1 MPLYAI
7 LHGMPES
14 EERKRLEDIC
24 RSINAIKIS
33 QQSYIFHTNSNE
45 EARNILMPIINLN
58 NRKSNIYVAPIGR
71 DIFEN
76 ENIRVDTCIEI
87 DNLLYKA

>member
-1 MPLYAI
+1 
-7 LHGMPES
+7 
-14 EERKRLEDIC
+14 
-24 RSINAIKIS
+24 
-33 QQSYIFHTNSNE
+33 
-45 EARNILMPIINLN
+45 MPIINLN

-87 DNLLYKA
+87 DNLFYKA

>member
-58 NRKSNIYVAPIGR
+58 NRKKGLYLY
-71 DIFEN
+71 FL
-76 ENIRVDTCIEI
+76 
-87 DNLLYKA
+87 NLYMYRKDQN

>member
-33 QQSYIFHTNSNE
+33 QQSYIYFML
-45 EARNILMPIINLN
+45 IQMKKLV
-58 NRKSNIYVAPIGR
+58 IY
-71 DIFEN
+71 
-76 ENIRVDTCIEI
+76 
-87 DNLLYKA
+87 

>member
-1 MPLYAI
+1 MSFHKCYKNFAAVI
-7 LHGMPES
+7 
-14 EERKRLEDIC
+14 
-24 RSINAIKIS
+24 
-33 QQSYIFHTNSNE
+33 YIFHANSNE

-58 NRKSNIYVAPIGR
+58 NRKSNIYVAQIGR

>member
-1 MPLYAI
+1 
-7 LHGMPES
+7 
-14 EERKRLEDIC
+14 
-24 RSINAIKIS
+24 
-33 QQSYIFHTNSNE
+33 
-45 EARNILMPIINLN
+45 MPIINLN

>member
-33 QQSYIFHTNSNE
+33 QQSYIFHANSNE
-45 EARNILMPIINLN
+45 EARNILMPIMREGLYI
-58 NRKSNIYVAPIGR
+58 
-71 DIFEN
+71 
-76 ENIRVDTCIEI
+76 IEI
-87 DNLLYKA
+87 QIITQLLKISKKL

>member
-33 QQSYIFHTNSNE
+33 QQSYIFHANSNE
-45 EARNILMPIINLN
+45 EARNILMPIMKEGLYI
-58 NRKSNIYVAPIGR
+58 IG
-71 DIFEN
+71 IQ
-76 ENIRVDTCIEI
+76 IITQ
-87 DNLLYKA
+87 LLKISKKL